1 MKNLHDTL
9 KAKEAQLAQ
18 LEKEVNALRIAAKVL
33 ADESEKASVKNSGAK
48 TRGTRLA
55 TGTVVT
61 QPLMIRSVLL
71 DKGEPLHV
79 DKIAEGIKK
88 KYGLKFKPLYLT
100 SIIYRIMKKGK
111 LFRKEGPN
119 TFGLL
124 EWPATTHHNVNA
136 TDSLRVQ

>member
-18 LEKEVNALRIAAKVL
+18 LQREVEALRIAARIL
-33 ADESEKASVKNSGAK
+33 ADESEEPKGK
-48 TRGTRLA
+48 RGMKPQPVNLPS
-55 TGTVVT
+55 GTVVT

-71 DKGEPLHV
+71 ESGKPLHV
-79 DKIAEGIKK
+79 EKIAEGIQKK
-88 KYGLKFKPLYLT
+88 FHVKFKPLYLT

-124 EWPATTHHNVNA
+124 EWPPVQHTVNIGE
-136 TDSLRVQ
+136 SLRVQ

>member
-1 MKNLHDTL
+1 MKNLHDML

-18 LEKEVNALRIAAKVL
+18 LQKEVDALRITAKML
-33 ADESEKASVKNSGAK
+33 ADDCGAANGKK
-48 TRGTRLA
+48 TNKKSRGANLS

-61 QPLMIRSVLL
+61 QPLMIRSILL
-71 DKGEPLHV
+71 EKGAPLHV
-79 DKIAEGIKK
+79 KKIADGIKK
-88 KYGLKFKPLYLT
+88 KFGVKFKPLYLT

-124 EWPATTHHNVNA
+124 EWPPVQRTVNMGE
-136 TDSLRVQ
+136 SLRVQ

>member
-9 KAKEAQLAQ
+9 KVKEAQLAE

-33 ADESEKASVKNSGAK
+33 ADESEKASTRRSGAK
-48 TRGTRLA
+48 SRGTRLP
-55 TGTVVT
+55 TGTVAT
-61 QPLMIRSVLL
+61 QPSMIRSVLL

-79 DKIAEGIKK
+79 ERIAAGIKK
-88 KYGLKFKPLYLT
+88 KYGLEFKPLYLT

-124 EWPATTHHNVNA
+124 EWPGHHTVNA
-136 TDSLRVQ
+136 ADSVRTIQ